1 MKKKMFLVFLAML
14 LAGCAPPPQSVHDQA
29 AATSLSTVEQ
39 PTVASVAT
47 EPPVVTLP
55 EETTAAT
62 EVNCGSPEVNDL
74 AESMAQDYDFT
85 SREEIMDWFC
95 SGAEFED
102 ILLALETE
110 AQAGLPAEDA
120 LSMLVGGM
128 SWEEIWQDYGLT
140 E

>member
-1 MKKKMFLVFLAML
+1 MILPAL
-14 LAGCAPPPQSVHDQA
+14 
-29 AATSLSTVEQ
+29 EQ
-39 PTVASVAT
+39 PTLAPAAT
-47 EPPVVTLP
+47 ETPAGSLP
-55 EETTAAT
+55 EEITAPT
-62 EVNCGSPEVNDL
+62 EANCGSPEVNDL

-85 SREEIMDWFC
+85 SRAEIMDWFC